1 MAEEKPSVEAEL
13 AALNEAC
20 EKLIRSIADARSVRE
35 VVSLEDVEVPNHLRA
50 VAYARV
56 PSLGRIRRVKDNR
69 VEEIVQHQLH
79 TLRVERNEI
88 VASREFDR
96 IKAGDWY
103 ILRTDYPEIYVKALR
118 EANLIFQ
125 NKQRQRERR

>member
-1 MAEEKPSVEAEL
+1 MPEEKPSVDEEL

-20 EKLIRSIADARSVRE
+20 EKLMRSIADARSVRE
-35 VVSLEDVEVPNHLRA
+35 VAAFEEVEIPNHLRA
-50 VAYARV
+50 VAYAKL
-56 PSLGRIRRVKDNR
+56 PSLGRVRRLKDNR

-103 ILRTDYPEIYVKALR
+103 VLRSDYPELYAKALR
-118 EANLIFQ
+118 EGNLILER
-125 NKQRQRERR
+125 KRQRK

>member
-1 MAEEKPSVEAEL
+1 MPSVDEEL

-20 EKLIRSIADARSVRE
+20 EKLMRSIADARSVRE
-35 VVSLEDVEVPNHLRA
+35 VAAFEEVEIPNHLRA
-50 VAYARV
+50 VAYAKL
-56 PSLGRIRRVKDNR
+56 PSLGRVRRLKDNR

-103 ILRTDYPEIYVKALR
+103 VLRTDYPELYAKALR
-118 EANLIFQ
+118 EGNLILER
-125 NKQRQRERR
+125 KRQRK

>member
-1 MAEEKPSVEAEL
+1 MPSVDEEL

-20 EKLIRSIADARSVRE
+20 EKLMRSIADARSVRE
-35 VVSLEDVEVPNHLRA
+35 VASFEEVEIPNHLRA
-50 VAYARV
+50 VAYARL
-56 PSLGRIRRVKDNR
+56 PSLGRVRRLKDNR

-103 ILRTDYPEIYVKALR
+103 VLRTDYPELYAKALR
-118 EANLIFQ
+118 EGNLILER
-125 NKQRQRERR
+125 KRQRK

>member
-1 MAEEKPSVEAEL
+1 MPEEKPSVDQEL

-20 EKLIRSIADARSVRE
+20 EKLMRSIADARSVRE
-35 VVSLEDVEVPNHLRA
+35 VAAFEEVEIPNHLRA
-50 VAYARV
+50 VAYAKL
-56 PSLGRIRRVKDNR
+56 PSLGRVRRLKDNR

-103 ILRTDYPEIYVKALR
+103 VLRSDYPELYAKALR
-118 EANLIFQ
+118 EGNLILER
-125 NKQRQRERR
+125 KRQRK

>member
-1 MAEEKPSVEAEL
+1 MPEKPSVDEEL

-20 EKLIRSIADARSVRE
+20 EKLMRSIADARSVRE
-35 VVSLEDVEVPNHLRA
+35 VAASEEVEIPNHLRA
-50 VAYARV
+50 VAYAKL
-56 PSLGRIRRVKDNR
+56 PSLGRVRRLKDNR

-103 ILRTDYPEIYVKALR
+103 VLRTDYPELYAKALR
-118 EANLIFQ
+118 EGNLILER
-125 NKQRQRERR
+125 KRQRK

>member
-1 MAEEKPSVEAEL
+1 MPEEKPSVDQEL

-20 EKLIRSIADARSVRE
+20 EKLMRSIADARSVRE
-35 VVSLEDVEVPNHLRA
+35 VAAFEEVEIPNHLRA
-50 VAYARV
+50 VAYAKL
-56 PSLGRIRRVKDNR
+56 PSLGRVRRLKDNR

-103 ILRTDYPEIYVKALR
+103 VLRTDYPELYAKALR
-118 EANLIFQ
+118 EGNLILER
-125 NKQRQRERR
+125 KRQRK